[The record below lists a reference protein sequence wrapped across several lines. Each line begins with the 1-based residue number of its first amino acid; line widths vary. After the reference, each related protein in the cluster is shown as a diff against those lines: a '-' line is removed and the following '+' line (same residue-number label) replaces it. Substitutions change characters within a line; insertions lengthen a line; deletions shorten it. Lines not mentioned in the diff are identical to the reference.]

1 MMQNLTAAEIE
12 ALSKAIGT
20 SYVGKSHPSES
31 AAQMGSVKNQQETF
45 PTGPASASYAQF
57 SQLTKEEVSEN
68 ASRDSQGNLK
78 DLELRLDVVL
88 GRTKMSIDKLLKIQ
102 LGTVVRLDKL
112 AGEPVE
118 IEANGK
124 VIAKGEVVVL
134 EDNFGIKIIQIID

>member
-1 MMQNLTAAEIE
+1 MMQDLTPSEIE

-31 AAQMGSVKNQQETF
+31 ATQIGNIKPQQETF
-45 PTGPASASYAQF
+45 PTGPAPASYAQF
-57 SQLTKEEVSEN
+57 SQLKKEEVSQD
-68 ASRDSQGNLK
+68 ASKYFQGNLK
-78 DLELRLDVVL
+78 DLEIQLDVIL

-124 VIAKGEVVVL
+124 VIAKGEVVVM